1 MSPDLIVCHVAS
13 SEVSESAAV
22 LCPLFPV
29 EVPFP
34 GAETDEPAFAVPGAP
49 ANDGI

>member
-1 MSPDLIVCHVAS
+1 MSPDFIVCHVAS

-22 LCPLFPV
+22 LGPLFPV